1 MPPITP
7 YGRHLFSTALLRDHT
22 DLALQPHHL
31 EVVETNRQS
40 VLPRSLLHTPRRHRS
55 NPHLCVTHAK
65 LNQKLLTSL
74 ASRLLHEAQLKL
86 PLLTDALAT
95 LSSLTPSKSGL
106 KPKHLDAV
114 RRLHRAYSSVVAFF
128 FPPGSGDG
136 VSVGGC
142 DGCFVAATIGS
153 RECVFALVAGARVW
167 RKDRSAVRAWV
178 KEWVRLVCLRDIDE
192 IKKLGTEAEYTGH
205 AVRKV
210 LRTLKRRAGAVEME
224 GSSPASNSSGV
235 SAAYSDP
242 FRDPSSDGSG
252 SLQEEEGK
260 RTGGVRYSLP
270 GNPFWEPESGVP
282 YAELPAEKGERGE
295 QDWEDSEN
303 PPVVEFDRE
312 AMYRRHAE
320 VRRGWD
326 RYPGAVF

>member
-1 MPPITP
+1 
-7 YGRHLFSTALLRDHT
+7 
-22 DLALQPHHL
+22 
-31 EVVETNRQS
+31 
-40 VLPRSLLHTPRRHRS
+40 
-55 NPHLCVTHAK
+55 
-65 LNQKLLTSL
+65 
-74 ASRLLHEAQLKL
+74 
-86 PLLTDALAT
+86 
-95 LSSLTPSKSGL
+95 
-106 KPKHLDAV
+106 
-114 RRLHRAYSSVVAFF
+114 
-128 FPPGSGDG
+128 
-136 VSVGGC
+136 
-142 DGCFVAATIGS
+142 
-153 RECVFALVAGARVW
+153 
-167 RKDRSAVRAWV
+167 
-178 KEWVRLVCLRDIDE
+178 
-192 IKKLGTEAEYTGH
+192 LGTEAEYTGH

-252 SLQEEEGK
+252 SLREEEGK
-260 RTGGVRYSLP
+260 LTGGVRYSLP

-282 YAELPAEKGERGE
+282 YAELPAEKGEREE